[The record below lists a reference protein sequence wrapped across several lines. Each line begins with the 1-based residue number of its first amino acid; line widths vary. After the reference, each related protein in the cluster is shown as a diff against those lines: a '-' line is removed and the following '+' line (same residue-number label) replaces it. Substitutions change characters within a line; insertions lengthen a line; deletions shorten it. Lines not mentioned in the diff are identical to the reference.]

1 MKFIVS
7 CLLFLLIAGCVSNR
21 AVQTVQP
28 SDYEKSCEAL
38 QKELTQLGATFDNAK
53 DDSGVT
59 SKNIGLALVFWPG
72 IIVNEVRSNKN
83 QDSISDRMKHLGA
96 LYNAKCLG
104 KTREE

>member
-28 SDYEKSCEAL
+28 GDYEKSCEAL
-38 QKELTQLGATFDNAK
+38 QYELKQLGATFDNAK

-59 SKNIGLALVFWPG
+59 SKNVGLALVFWPG

>member
-1 MKFIVS
+1 MKFIAS

-28 SDYEKSCEAL
+28 GDYEKSCEAL
-38 QKELTQLGATFDNAK
+38 QYELTQLGATFDNAK

-59 SKNIGLALVFWPG
+59 SKNVGLALVFWPG

-104 KTREE
+104 NTREE